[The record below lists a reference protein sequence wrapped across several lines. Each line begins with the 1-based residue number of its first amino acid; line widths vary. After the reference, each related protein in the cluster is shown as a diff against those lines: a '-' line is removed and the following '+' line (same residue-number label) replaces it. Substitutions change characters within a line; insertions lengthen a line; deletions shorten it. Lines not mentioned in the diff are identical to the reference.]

1 LPFAAATR
9 SLRME
14 HNTINS
20 VARNRRPVG
29 QSANLPRR
37 MIGRNP
43 LGKSYVT
50 VHCRLFLVFSKHA
63 SLHR

>member
-1 LPFAAATR
+1 
-9 SLRME
+9 ME